1 MTVGVGEQA
10 PDFTLKD
17 QHGQHVTLSELRG
30 RKSVVLVFYP
40 FAFSRIC
47 TSELGALRDD
57 LSAFD
62 NDDVALLAV
71 SCDSMYALRVF
82 SERDGLPYPLLSDF
96 WPHGAVA
103 RAYGVFDEERGCAV
117 RATFVIDRS
126 GTVRWKVEN
135 GLPQAR
141 DVADYRAALAR
152 LAA

>member
-1 MTVGVGEQA
+1 MPVEVGQQA

-17 QHGQHVTLSELRG
+17 QHGQDVTLSELRG
-30 RKSVVLVFYP
+30 HRSVVLLFYP
-40 FAFSRIC
+40 YAFSRIC

-57 LSAFD
+57 LASFD

-82 SERDGLPYPLLSDF
+82 SEQQDIPYPLLSDF

-117 RATFVIDRS
+117 RGTFVIDRS
-126 GTVRWKVEN
+126 GTVRWTVQN
-135 GLPQAR
+135 GMPDAR
-141 DVADYRAALAR
+141 DLADYRAALAR

>member
-1 MTVGVGEQA
+1 MTVEVGQLA

-17 QHGQHVTLSELRG
+17 QHGRDVTLSELRG
-30 RKSVVLVFYP
+30 RKSVVLLFYP

-47 TSELGALRDD
+47 TSELGALRDEI
-57 LSAFD
+57 SSFD

-103 RAYGVFDEERGCAV
+103 RAFGVFDEQRGCAL
-117 RATFVIDRS
+117 RGTFVIDRT
-126 GTVRWKVEN
+126 GTVHWKVEN
-135 GLPQAR
+135 GLPDAR
-141 DVADYRAALAR
+141 DLADYRAALAR

>member
-1 MTVGVGEQA
+1 MPVEVGQQA

-17 QHGQHVTLSELRG
+17 QHGQDMTLSELQG
-30 RKSVVLVFYP
+30 RKAVVLLFYP
-40 FAFSRIC
+40 YAFSRIC

-57 LSAFD
+57 LSSFD

-82 SERDGLPYPLLSDF
+82 SEREGLPYPLLSDF

-103 RAYGVFDEERGCAV
+103 RTYGVFDDERGCAV
-117 RATFVIDRS
+117 RGTFVIDRS
-126 GTVRWKVEN
+126 GTVRWTVQN
-135 GLPQAR
+135 GLPDAR